1 MRGKLLDACVADVDH
16 RIIPAHAGQT
26 DIDEAN
32 ARRKLRDGSSP
43 RMRGKPFLRPADRVA
58 DRIIPAHA
66 GQTSNPRRKS
76 WKPTDHPRACGA
88 NGTRRRPIGTASG
101 SSPRMRGKPRLR
113 LRRLSMGRIIPAHAG
128 QTRKACGCPCTAT
141 DHPRACGANSI
152 VTPNLL
158 LPVGSSPRMRGK
170 HGGRHDRDLP
180 ARIIPA
186 HAGQT
191 AVMPP
196 DVFRNPDHPRA
207 CGANDSDRGGGVRC
221 RGSSPRMRGKQ
232 IVIGERV
239 LNIRIIPAHAGQT

>member
-32 ARRKLRDGSSP
+32 ARRKLRD
-43 RMRGKPFLRPADRVA
+43 
-58 DRIIPAHA
+58 
-66 GQTSNPRRKS
+66 
-76 WKPTDHPRACGA
+76 
-88 NGTRRRPIGTASG
+88 
-101 SSPRMRGKPRLR
+101 
-113 LRRLSMGRIIPAHAG
+113 
-128 QTRKACGCPCTAT
+128 
-141 DHPRACGANSI
+141 
-152 VTPNLL
+152 
-158 LPVGSSPRMRGK
+158 GSSPRMRGK